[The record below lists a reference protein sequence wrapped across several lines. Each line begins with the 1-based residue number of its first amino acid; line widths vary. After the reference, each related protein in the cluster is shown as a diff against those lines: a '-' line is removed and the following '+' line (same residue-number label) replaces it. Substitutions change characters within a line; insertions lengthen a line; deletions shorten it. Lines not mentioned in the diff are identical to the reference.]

1 MDMLLFIQSIVK
13 MTIHTLLGIGI
24 IVRASLDGTT
34 YPYQTNGGDDEYAR
48 P

>member
-1 MDMLLFIQSIVK
+1 MNMFRFIYSIVE
-13 MTIHTLLGIGI
+13 TTVHILLGIGI

-34 YPYQTNGGDDEYAR
+34 YPHQTNGGDNEYAR